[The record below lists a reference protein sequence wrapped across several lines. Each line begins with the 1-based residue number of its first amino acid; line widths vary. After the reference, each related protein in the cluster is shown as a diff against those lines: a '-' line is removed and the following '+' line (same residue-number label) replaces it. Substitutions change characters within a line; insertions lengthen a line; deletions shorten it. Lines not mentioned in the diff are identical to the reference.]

1 MVGPKPKPVRP
12 KSAKTVFEKPSEGK
26 LSKKSKKPVVKA
38 VEAKVAVSKKSAKT
52 APAVKDAP
60 VKKDEVKRIEK
71 KEVVE
76 IKLEQIVEGVKA
88 FKKLLELNSGDDA
101 NKDLFASEG
110 KKINLQIS
118 GIKIPRESERQVI
131 KVKLPYVPLPE
142 NRDICLF
149 VKDLEKGLKVDH
161 EDTVRHFTDLL
172 EEKGVKGITQV
183 ISLRELKV
191 EYKQFEAKLQL
202 CNKFDLFLADAR
214 IIRLLPQ
221 FLGKHFYK
229 RKKLPLQIDL
239 NSRDLAA
246 EFQRCVST
254 TQLAMTHT
262 GATSMVNIGTSNH
275 SSSQLIDNI
284 KAVTDSLVTKYPG
297 GWQNIRSIF
306 LNCGSNSLPLY
317 ASIRSTNDVGFVS
330 GKKTKSKGL
339 VTGELSTVV
348 GAEVTVTPFGNVRVK
363 RKADPNWTED
373 DETLEKLPK
382 DSEKAD
388 EAEDEEENNKNE
400 SEVKEDVKEKKAKK
414 KKEVKKSDDDD
425 SEDEMED
432 QELEYM
438 KKVAEEEEEMER
450 KIEEN
455 EDKLGKNFQKDK
467 KDVEN
472 SEDEDEEE
480 DESDDEDAED
490 VDDAAEAINLLSEN
504 DGSDSDEDDIMMRK
518 SLKEIDEEIAAD
530 PPQKESKKKTEKKMK
545 AKTEKKSLKELNKQ
559 AKPLKSKDKKQKKF
573 IEKKKKEK
581 VKSKGKK

>member
-455 EDKLGKNFQKDK
+455 EDNLGKNFQKDK
-467 KDVEN
+467 KDVEK

-480 DESDDEDAED
+480 DDSDGEDAED
-490 VDDAAEAINLLSEN
+490 VDDAAEAINLLSDN

-530 PPQKESKKKTEKKMK
+530 PPQKESKKKTEKKKK
-545 AKTEKKSLKELNKQ
+545 AKAEKKSLKESNKQ
-559 AKPLKSKDKKQKKF
+559 AKPLKSKDKKQKNF